1 MNRNKATSDA
11 QSGADFEE
19 RFAPGDIL
27 RHFKRDAH
35 GEGTRFLYAYLGIA
49 WHSETMEPLAVYRAL
64 YGEGRLFARPAPMF
78 FSPVDREKHP
88 EARQA
93 FRFEKALPEDLEA
106 LAREGRPL
114 PDGQPGGAK
123 SVAPQ
128 ARPVPGRQARRP

>member
-1 MNRNKATSDA
+1 METIMQHSEF
-11 QSGADFEE
+11 SFEE

-35 GEGTRFLYAYLGIA
+35 GIGTRYLYAYLGIA

-64 YGEGRLFARPAPMF
+64 YGERRLFARPAAMF

-93 FRFEKALPEDLEA
+93 FRFEKARPCDLEA
-106 LAREGRPL
+106 LAREGDALPADQPVRP
-114 PDGQPGGAK
+114 
-123 SVAPQ
+123 
-128 ARPVPGRQARRP
+128 